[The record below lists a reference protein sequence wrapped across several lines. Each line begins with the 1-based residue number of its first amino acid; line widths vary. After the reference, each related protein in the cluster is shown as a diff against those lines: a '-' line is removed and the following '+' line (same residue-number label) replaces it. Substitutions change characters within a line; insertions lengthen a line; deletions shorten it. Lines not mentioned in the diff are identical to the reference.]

1 MITHLTTNTNE
12 DKLIWNWYDWWWS
25 P

>member
-12 DKLIWNWYDWWWS
+12 DKLIWN
-25 P
+25 